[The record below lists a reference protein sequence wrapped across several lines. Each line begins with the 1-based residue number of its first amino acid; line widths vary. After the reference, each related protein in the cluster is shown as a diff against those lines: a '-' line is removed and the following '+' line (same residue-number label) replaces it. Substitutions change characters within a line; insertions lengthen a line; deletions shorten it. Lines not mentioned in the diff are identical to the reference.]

1 MSALLE
7 SLSPVVDATPGEIAS
22 GRIRLT
28 NEAATSTRFSVQV
41 VGLSA
46 AADGPGA
53 LATSQSGIFTV
64 DVDAGATLD
73 CDIPVPIP
81 VDIAVGQHAAA
92 FQASSNR
99 PGDRPVLAPFTVSV
113 ESVDK
118 VRLTVEPTPIRG
130 RRRAKFLVGIA
141 NDEPTPVAFTLDADA
156 TDVKVKFKTSAF
168 RLVPGQRAATKA
180 RLRGPR
186 HIFGEVIQH
195 NLVIAARGKASA
207 STITTP
213 FVQRPVFAHKLR
225 ALTAGLA
232 VIALWLAAI
241 GGVALWVSNRNDDAA
256 AEQALEAEN
265 AALVRL
271 VDADGNVLANGPYVA
286 AADGTIVDADG
297 QVVDGFSVDANGNVV
312 DDKGNPINGVVVDPE
327 TGELV
332 DADGTPI
339 GLPPAGGDGADDGSG
354 TGGSGGDQTAVGGD
368 GSGGDDEPVQ
378 GIVAPT
384 TTQFRGTVSAAGTD
398 DLSDVVIT
406 LSPIDLGEEP
416 RPDATVLDPPG
427 QTPGQVGVPDGTSAA
442 KLWSA
447 RFVPLT
453 GSLGPLRQTVP
464 APPLEVIAGVD
475 GVWLLSDVALR
486 QTYELSFAKAGF
498 DTQSFVISP
507 PDDGTPVELDVSLE
521 PSSGLISGR
530 VLDNGAPLGGV
541 EVAISDGTLTFTT
554 TSSTDGDVGSFVFES
569 VSTPGVYTL
578 TASREGYGTEV
589 LQLPMDAGQQRDD
602 VVVNMQDGVA
612 TVSGTIVNEA
622 GARLGGVTVTASNG
636 EITRTTNSLTDG
648 NRGFYSIPQLDVPG
662 TYTVTVSLD
671 GYVPQTRRVPLGGSL
686 GGVNFALVSTTSV
699 LNGVVSSAGGGGIVG
714 ALVTL
719 SNADLEFEVAS
730 AAESRPGSFQVADLP
745 PGTYTVTIEH
755 FEHETVTE
763 LIEITEGVNPPL
775 LEVTLPI
782 RTRGIDAGFGSLVVE
797 VIDPGAEDADARE
810 IRGAT
815 VTLVTTLTGETLV
828 SRTDPDSF
836 TFEFTDIP
844 VGTYTINVSAP
855 LYNDAAPRTV
865 SIGQSQ
871 ERRTIEMLAFGA
883 ASGSMIDSITG
894 EVIRGYTVKFFE
906 QDPLGGGEREIGPAE
921 VNVASSSTDGS
932 WATAPRVLPTGT
944 YRLEVTGAAG
954 YREPTAQ
961 VLTPGLPPMQFRV
974 ELNSGE
980 ATEIPVLV
988 ADRYP
993 DIFGRVYE
1001 PVLIGGPAAPAT
1013 GTDFVA
1019 IDEPTLQATMSCNG
1033 GPKVPMTMG
1042 DEFGTMSGT
1051 DLDAFTLTRQA
1062 VDANNLIGACQ
1073 IEVTADGYVT
1083 ATVDLAGVAPTDGD
1097 VFPDR
1102 VVTTALV
1109 HPVDEL
1115 RGRVFWID
1123 PRFSPSEL
1131 PLAGVE
1137 IFSDA
1142 ITSITAT
1149 DTTPTP
1155 PGPEPSTSTTRI
1167 STTSDAAGA
1176 WSIDDQIFGGARYTF
1191 RQFGFQDGLIDVV
1204 IDQNSN
1210 RVISDVSGV
1219 NVSGPGT
1226 DLAVELI
1233 PPNDGSVNGEVTI
1246 LTIDRPA
1253 SFDDVGIAAENP
1265 FQQDASDD
1273 SASAECLAVDSGLCI
1288 ERNAGNFI
1296 IDQAAP
1302 GTWRVDFTPPDNH
1315 ILFGTASATSQQLV
1329 GPQEA
1334 KVGFNTT
1341 YVELGRLDIDLFD
1354 VSSSNPTPT
1363 RVTSNVTL
1371 TLSPVP
1377 GPGTPIVVCFGTGVH
1392 PVTGAAC
1399 SPHPINGDPY
1409 TIDGIPVDLSAPE
1422 TVAAFYTLNAVVA
1435 GYDQTTAAVTVS
1447 APLPSPTTQSQ
1458 IGSRTIPVGFFAGS
1472 KPTVRVDLLPFGKIE
1487 VDVRGEIEPCDQP
1500 APLPAYQDCSPTS
1513 YEELRIVPATPGD
1526 PALDVTVE
1534 YVDVNGNPLP
1544 VDTGL
1549 IGVTQASDHIEV
1561 LGPEGYYRIEVSHP
1575 EYQTTVLQRP
1585 AKTNNAGI
1593 GCTRFC
1599 NPSFVQGVYQ
1609 LANDS
1614 PSNDL
1619 AGAFTLALRP
1629 STVEL
1634 TVFESLA
1641 GAAPVVDDAQY
1652 RLVRIDDSTEA
1663 HDGTLTGTNTITVS
1677 DVLPRPTPYR
1687 LEVEKAGHF
1696 TAITNI
1702 VVGRSN
1708 TDNAATNPTRVVVTV
1723 PLPAVGAS
1731 IEGNLVVRN
1740 EDGGP
1745 APVPDNGFSLATDF
1759 DEPQILVDDDGDG
1772 TGTLQANANT
1782 TGDNAT
1788 AAQTGNGSSIAFS
1801 VTGLASGD
1809 HDLTFEVPNGYTANF
1824 GDTNGTPGPGF
1835 TVVEELLTNN
1845 EAKDFGDLTYTVA
1858 DVDTVILSVTGANA
1872 AEIFP
1877 NLRVLLLPPGVS
1889 DTPLPAP
1896 SAGYDGTLTSADADD
1911 NPTPVTVTWSAI
1923 APDTRAYKLVI
1934 VDDLHTFTTRDVLIP
1949 VVPPTI
1955 PPAVTGTSHTLAN
1968 AQPTPADGR
1977 VRGTTQRVAGN
1988 DTENI
1993 DNNTSITISQ
2003 NGTDLDPQPTIVRDG
2018 ATYHVDL
2025 PAGGYAIE
2033 MAQAGYTTDRQ
2044 TFTISPGRAIDQ
2056 NLTIRQEVTLTI
2068 NVAPFA
2074 PDNLTVEAVPTNGT
2088 PGNPIEATRLAAG
2101 GTVFSV
2107 DVPPGS
2113 YVARASAPDIAT
2125 AVDSA
2130 VVTLTTA
2137 GDTVT
2142 LDIPRLLTVSVVDNV
2157 GNTSRTVRVFQGTT
2171 QVARIQRSPG
2181 GSKTFT
2187 FTQMDVGDTVNPNNN
2202 RIPRTGS
2209 FTVRVEGNN
2218 RLTVA
2223 DTTVLDTLQPDIT
2236 VELLPEV
2243 DLSGTVFAEGG
2254 TDAITTNPVVTLT
2267 VKSGSA
2273 VPQDGPGS
2281 NGAATDGANNAGLYN
2296 FNNLSN
2302 GVNGEP
2308 VTFEITTSI
2317 PGEGATTEEIT
2328 VTGSST
2334 TPATQNLTLAPRDI
2348 TVTFNV
2354 RDDET
2359 SAGLAGAQVAFA
2371 GQTQT
2376 TDTNGQT
2383 VFTVAENV
2391 APGYTVTA
2399 TPYDANTDTIDAVTA
2414 YPAALSEDVDMVPET
2429 ITVTFNATGV
2439 DAAAAQP
2446 SVEFNGSTV
2455 QMSSGTVEFE
2465 VNKTQTADLDWTMTS
2480 PAYQTETSTVSTF
2493 TSDLIIT
2500 QAVTL
2505 KPITGTI
2512 SNAGGTVASAT
2523 VVYCVAPVSTAACP
2537 TASPAM
2543 SSNASGVFEFA
2554 HPGPGPVAGNA
2565 TTYQIEASAAGESE
2579 TSLFTIG
2586 TDLVINPYPVD
2597 LTIS

>member
-1 MSALLE
+1 MTAQLE
-7 SLSPVVDATPGEIAS
+7 SLSPVVDATPGEVAP

-28 NEAATSTRFSVQV
+28 NDAATSVRFSVQV
-41 VGLSA
+41 VGLSSA
-46 AADGPGA
+46 VGGPGA
-53 LATSQSGIFTV
+53 LAGSQSGVFTV
-64 DVDAGATLD
+64 DVDAGATVD

-81 VDIAVGQHAAA
+81 IDIAVGQHAAA
-92 FQASSNR
+92 FQASSSR

-130 RRRAKFLVGIA
+130 RRRAKFLVGIS
-141 NDEPTPVAFTLDADA
+141 NDEPTPVAFTLDAEA

-186 HIFGEVIQH
+186 HLFGEVIQH

-213 FVQRPVFAHKLR
+213 YVQRPVFAHKLR

-256 AEQALEAEN
+256 TEQALEAEN

-271 VDADGNVLANGPYVA
+271 VDANGDILANGPYVA
-286 AADGTIVDADG
+286 LADGTIVDSDG
-297 QVVDGFSVDANGNVV
+297 GVVDGFSVDANGNVV
-312 DDKGNPINGVVVDPE
+312 DDKGNPINGVFVDPE

-339 GLPPAGGDGADDGSG
+339 GLPTGSGDGGDGDGN
-354 TGGSGGDQTAVGGD
+354 GSGGDQTAVGAD
-368 GSGGDDEPVQ
+368 GTGGDSGSDEPVQ

-406 LSPIDLGEEP
+406 LLPIDLGEEP
-416 RPDATVLDPPG
+416 RPDATVLDAPG
-427 QTPGQVGVPDGTSAA
+427 QAPGQGGVPDGTSAS
-442 KLWSA
+442 KMWSA

-453 GSLGPLRQTVP
+453 NSLGPLRQTEP
-464 APPLEVIAGVD
+464 APPLEAIAGVD

-498 DTQSFVISP
+498 DTQAFVISP

-521 PSSGLISGR
+521 PSNGLISGR
-530 VLDNGAPLGGV
+530 VLDNGSPLGGV

-554 TSSTDGDVGSFVFES
+554 TSSTDGDVGSFAFEA

-578 TASREGYGTEV
+578 TATRDGYGTEV

-602 VVVNMQDGVA
+602 VVVDMQDGVA
-612 TVSGTIVNEA
+612 TLSGTIVNES
-622 GARLGGVTVTASNG
+622 GTRLGGVTVTASNG

-648 NRGFYSIPQLDVPG
+648 NRGFYSLPQLDVPG

-671 GYVPQTRRVPLGGSL
+671 GYLPQTRRVPLGGSL
-686 GGVNFALVSTTSV
+686 GGVDFALVNTTST
-699 LNGVVSSAGGGGIVG
+699 LTGIVSSAGGGGIVG

-719 SNADLEFEVAS
+719 SNADLEFETS
-730 AAESRPGSFQVADLP
+730 TAAESRPGSFQVADLP

-763 LIEITEGVNPPL
+763 LIEIAEGVNPPL

-797 VIDPGAEDADARE
+797 VVDPGAEDAAERE

-836 TFEFTDIP
+836 TFEFTQIP

-883 ASGSMIDSITG
+883 ASGSMVDSITG
-894 EVIRGYTVKFFE
+894 EVIRGYTVRFFE

-944 YRLEVTGAAG
+944 YRLEVSGAAG
-954 YREPTAQ
+954 YREPATQ
-961 VLTPGLPPMQFRV
+961 ILTPGLPPMQFTV

-980 ATEIPVLV
+980 ATEIPTLV

-1019 IDEPTLQATMSCNG
+1019 IDEPTLQAAMSCNG
-1033 GPKVPMTMG
+1033 GPQVPMTMG
-1042 DEFGTMSGT
+1042 DEFGTTSGT
-1051 DLDAFTLTRQA
+1051 DLDAFSLTRQA
-1062 VDANNLIGACQ
+1062 VDANELIGDC
-1073 IEVTADGYVT
+1073 EVEITADGYVT
-1083 ATVDLAGVAPTDGD
+1083 ATVDLPGVAPTDGD

-1115 RGRVFWID
+1115 GGRVFWID
-1123 PRFSPSEL
+1123 PRNAPSEL
-1131 PLAGVE
+1131 PLAGVQ
-1137 IFSDA
+1137 IFSDSA
-1142 ITSITAT
+1142 ITSITST

-1155 PGPEPSTSTTRI
+1155 PGPEPSTSSTRI
-1167 STTSDAAGA
+1167 ETTSDAAGRWA
-1176 WSIDDQIFGGARYTF
+1176 LDDQIFGGARYTF
-1191 RQFGFQDGLIDVV
+1191 RQFGFQDGLVDVV
-1204 IDQNSN
+1204 IDQDQN
-1210 RVISDVSGV
+1210 RVVSEVSGV
-1219 NVSGPGT
+1219 DVSGPGD
-1226 DLAVELI
+1226 DLAVQLV
-1233 PPNDGSVNGEVTI
+1233 PPNDGSVSGEVSI
-1246 LTIDRPA
+1246 LTIDRPP
-1253 SFDDVGIAAENP
+1253 SFTDVGITAENP
-1265 FQQDASDD
+1265 FGQTASDLP
-1273 SASAECLAVDSGLCI
+1273 ASAQCQAADSGLCI
-1288 ERNAGNFI
+1288 ERNASNFI

-1315 ILFGTASATSQQLV
+1315 VLFGSASARVEQLV

-1341 YVELGRLDIDLFD
+1341 YVELGSLDVDLFD
-1354 VSSSNPTPT
+1354 VSASNPAPT

-1371 TLSPVP
+1371 TLSPTS
-1377 GPGTPIVVCFGTGVH
+1377 GPAVAPIVACFGTAVH

-1399 SPHPINGDPY
+1399 DPHPINGDPY

-1422 TVAAFYTLNAVVA
+1422 AVAAFYSLNAVVA
-1435 GYDQTTAAVTVS
+1435 GYDQTTAVVTVS

-1458 IGSRTIPVGFFAGS
+1458 IGSRSIPVGFYAGS
-1472 KPTVRVDLLPFGKIE
+1472 KPTVNVDLLPFGKIE
-1487 VDVRGEIEPCDQP
+1487 VDVRGEIEPCVQP
-1500 APLPAYQDCSPTS
+1500 APPPSYQDCSATS
-1513 YEELRIVPATPGD
+1513 YEELRIVPTDPGD

-1534 YVDVNGNPLP
+1534 YVDINGNPAP
-1544 VDTGL
+1544 VDAGL
-1549 IGVTQASDHIEV
+1549 IGVTQADDHIEI
-1561 LGPEGYYRIEVSHP
+1561 LGPEGYYRILVSHP
-1575 EYQTTVLQRP
+1575 EYQPNVLQRP
-1585 AKTNNAGI
+1585 QKTNNGGI

-1599 NPSFVQGVYQ
+1599 SPSFVEGVYQ
-1609 LANDS
+1609 LANDN

-1619 AGAFTLALRP
+1619 AGAFTLELRR
-1629 STVEL
+1629 STFEL
-1634 TVFESLA
+1634 SVFETLDA
-1641 GAAPVVDDAQY
+1641 AAPAVGGVTY
-1652 RLVRIDDSTEA
+1652 RLTRTDDNVVA
-1663 HDGTLTGTNTITVS
+1663 HTGTLAAGDNSIIVA

-1687 LEVEKAGHF
+1687 LDVEKAGHF

-1708 TDNAATNPTRVVVTV
+1708 TDSAATNPTRVVVTA

-1731 IEGNLVVRN
+1731 VEGNLVVRN

-1745 APVPDNGFSLATDF
+1745 APVPAAGFTLATDF

-1772 TGTLQANANT
+1772 SGTLQDNDNAA
-1782 TGDNAT
+1782 GDNAA
-1788 AAQTGNGSSIAFS
+1788 AAQTGGGSSIPFS

-1809 HDLTFEVPNGYTANF
+1809 HDLTFEVPNGYTPNF

-1845 EAKDFGDLTYTVA
+1845 EAKDFGDLSYTVA
-1858 DVDTVILSVTGANA
+1858 DVDTVTLSVTGANA

-1889 DTPLPAP
+1889 ASPLPAA
-1896 SAGYDGTLTSADADD
+1896 SAGYDGTLVSGNADD
-1911 NPTPVTVTWSAI
+1911 NPTPVTVTWTSI
-1923 APDTRAYKLVI
+1923 APDTRAYTLVI
-1934 VDDLHTFTTRDVLIP
+1934 VDDLHTFTPRSVFIP
-1949 VVPPTI
+1949 VVPPAI
-1955 PPAVTGTSHTLAN
+1955 PPAAGGTTHALAS
-1968 AQPTPADGR
+1968 ATPTAADGR
-1977 VRGTTQRVAGN
+1977 VRGTTQRVVGN
-1988 DTENI
+1988 DTEDI
-1993 DNNTSITISQ
+1993 DNATTITIFQ
-2003 NGTDLDPQPTIVRDG
+2003 GGTALSPQPAIERDG

-2025 PAGGYAIE
+2025 PAGGYAVE
-2033 MAQAGYTTDRQ
+2033 MSQPGYSTDRK

-2056 NLTIRQEVTLTI
+2056 NLSINQEVTLTI
-2068 NVAPFA
+2068 NVTPFA
-2074 PDNLTVEAVPTNGT
+2074 PADLVVQAVPTNGNPIAATRVT
-2088 PGNPIEATRLAAG
+2088 PG
-2101 GTVFSV
+2101 GTTFTV

-2113 YVARASAPDIAT
+2113 YVARATDTDFESPVVSST
-2125 AVDSA
+2125 
-2130 VVTLTTA
+2130 VTLTTA

-2142 LDIPRLLTVSVVDNV
+2142 LDIPRMLTVDVVDSA
-2157 GNTSRTVRVFQGTT
+2157 GNTTRTVRVFQGTT
-2171 QVARIQRSPG
+2171 QVARIQQS
-2181 GSKTFT
+2181 GSNKTFE
-2187 FTQMDVGDTVNPNNN
+2187 FVQMADGATLNPNNN
-2202 RIPRTGS
+2202 QIPRTGS
-2209 FTVRVEGNN
+2209 FTVLVEGAN
-2218 RLTVA
+2218 RLTVDDA
-2223 DTTVLDTLQPDIT
+2223 TVLDTLQPDIT
-2236 VELLPEV
+2236 VTLLPEV
-2243 DLSGTVFAEGG
+2243 DLSGTIFAADG
-2254 TDAITTNPVVTLT
+2254 TTPITSRPVVDLV
-2267 VKSGSA
+2267 VKAGSPTPQEGPGSSPPDTDRANNSGVYEFDNLSNASDGSA
-2273 VPQDGPGS
+2273 VTFVLSTSVPGQ
-2281 NGAATDGANNAGLYN
+2281 GAA
-2296 FNNLSN
+2296 S
-2302 GVNGEP
+2302 
-2308 VTFEITTSI
+2308 
-2317 PGEGATTEEIT
+2317 EEIVVSGT
-2328 VTGSST
+2328 ST

-2348 TVTFNV
+2348 TVTFTV
-2354 RDDET
+2354 LDDET
-2359 SAGLAGAQVAFA
+2359 SAPLSGAQVTFG
-2371 GQTQT
+2371 GQTLT
-2376 TDTNGQT
+2376 TDSNGLAE
-2383 VFTVAENV
+2383 FTVPENT
-2391 APGYTVTA
+2391 ARGYTVTA
-2399 TPYDANTDTIDAVTA
+2399 SPYLSDTGTIDEVTA
-2414 YPAALSEDVDMVPET
+2414 YPASLTETVDMVPET
-2429 ITVTFNATGV
+2429 VTVTFTASGVASTAT
-2439 DAAAAQP
+2439 QP
-2446 SVEFNGSTV
+2446 SVTFNGSTE
-2455 QMSSGTVEFE
+2455 QMTAGSASFT
-2465 VNKTQTADLDWTMTS
+2465 VNKTLSTPQTWTMTS
-2480 PAYQTETSTVSTF
+2480 PAYGTQSGSIASFAADSTVN
-2493 TSDLIIT
+2493 
-2500 QAVTL
+2500 QALTL
-2505 KPITGTI
+2505 KPITGVV
-2512 SNAGGTVASAT
+2512 SNAGGTVASAGI
-2523 VVYCVAPVSTAACP
+2523 VYCLLSDPVVACP
-2537 TASPAM
+2537 AGPAV
-2543 SSNASGVFEFA
+2543 ATTDTDGVFSFA
-2554 HPGPGPVAGNA
+2554 HPGDGGSPGTP
-2565 TTYQIEASAAGESE
+2565 TTYQLEASGGGEAG
-2579 TSLFTIG
+2579 TVTFVVG
-2586 TDLVINPYPVD
+2586 GD
-2597 LTIS
+2597 LTVTPTSVDVLIA